1 MAEYIEEDQVS
12 PQYQAWLDERARTI
26 EVAEYLT
33 WWRKEQALEDVRDA
47 AADKPVWKV

>member
-1 MAEYIEEDQVS
+1 MAASINEEDDLS
-12 PQYQAWLDERARTI
+12 PQYEAWLQQR